1 MKPPRSPIDDD
12 QDATEA
18 LLNVAGTKMFDHQLA
33 QLRQQR
39 MDQAAYAEAA
49 AHYEAQ
55 GYTVLPERPQWR
67 DRSRVGLRHLRTADG
82 DIASE
87 EAVTKPAHWAIVV
100 ASQSPWR
107 MPMPAGLQNSHRN
120 GGHIFLVYMANPR
133 ARRWHRNLLLR
144 SVNGY
149 SLAEPCDPG
158 RSRSRVNRSLI
169 LSL

>member
-87 EAVTKPAHWAIVV
+87 EAVTNPAHWAIVV

-107 MPMPAGLQNSHRN
+107 MPMPVLPVTEDDDDGVIGVDEDLEVRTAPLGVMS
-120 GGHIFLVYMANPR
+120 GAVVGVVTGCP
-133 ARRWHRNLLLR
+133 
-144 SVNGY
+144 S
-149 SLAEPCDPG
+149 C
-158 RSRSRVNRSLI
+158 
-169 LSL
+169 